1 MRLCMILAAWVMGLM
16 AGAQS
21 QQGHWEAFG
30 NMGIQS
36 AGLNYF
42 TSMGYS
48 FSKTEGYQ
56 LGVGAAYYL
65 RDQKNEWHFALEGV
79 YRRSP
84 LTTSQFINPVLGY
97 YMEDFGQ
104 PSGNYIEQFPGVQLT
119 VGYGFYLTNP
129 AHENAVGLR
138 FGLTGFY
145 KFQHQIVYYT
155 DNEVR
160 VKDFQTFLP
169 GFRMEW
175 PFFFKARRGYGRG
188 FCITWLGDMFFTPN
202 NNNFPGSEIT
212 TNLAW
217 AAAVRLGYRF

>member
-1 MRLCMILAAWVMGLM
+1 MRSCLILTALVACWF
-16 AGAQS
+16 ASAQN
-21 QQGHWEAFG
+21 QKGRWEAFG

-36 AGLNYF
+36 ASLNYF

-56 LGVGAAYYL
+56 LGIGAAYYL
-65 RDQKNEWHFALEGV
+65 RDKKSEWHFALEGV

-84 LTTSQFINPVLGY
+84 LTTSQFINPDLGY
-97 YMEDFGQ
+97 YMEDFGH
-104 PSGNYIEQFPGVQLT
+104 PTGNYIEQFPGLQLT
-119 VGYGFYLTNP
+119 LGYGFYLTSP
-129 AHENAVGLR
+129 THENAVGLR

-145 KFQHQIVYYT
+145 KIRHQIVYYT
-155 DNEVR
+155 DDEVR

-175 PFFFKARRGYGRG
+175 PFFFKARRGYGKG

-202 NNNFPGSEIT
+202 NNDFPGSSVT

-217 AAAVRLGYRF
+217 AAALRLGYRF